1 MSDSEEYKK
10 CLAEIRKM
18 FEKFCNGMS
27 EEEKDKTLQK
37 FVMAQGGPEATTAN
51 KYFKEGSKLGLTIAA
66 LVPCITFCICNSA
79 KQVL

>member
-1 MSDSEEYKK
+1 MP
-10 CLAEIRKM
+10 
-18 FEKFCNGMS
+18 EKFCNGMS
-27 EEEKDKTLQK
+27 EEEKDKTLWK
-37 FVMAQGGPEATTAN
+37 FVMAQGGLYVTTVN